1 MIRSGTQDC
10 NCSRVTLIHKLIDLL
25 ILTLIDLMANKKR
38 KLSGLSGS
46 ELLIAYNSLL
56 KLKDTLTYTELEEE
70 ELSNTDE
77 TPLEGFDEQVDSMT
91 KMLKSRLEGPN
102 V

>member
-1 MIRSGTQDC
+1 M
-10 NCSRVTLIHKLIDLL
+10 V
-25 ILTLIDLMANKKR
+25 NKKR

-56 KLKDTLTYTELEEE
+56 KLKDTLAYTEFEEE
-70 ELSNTDE
+70 EIPANTNE
-77 TPLEGFDEQVDSMT
+77 TLLEGFDEQVDSMIE
-91 KMLKSRLEGPN
+91 MLKSRLEGLN